1 MRSALATLVERRG
14 GCIAVIG
21 VYAVV
26 ALVEGVPLYLLL
38 R

>member
-1 MRSALATLVERRG
+1 MKSALANLIERRG

-21 VYAVV
+21 VYVIV
-26 ALVEGVPLYLLL
+26 TLVEGVPLYLLM

>member
-1 MRSALATLVERRG
+1 MKTTLAVLVERRG

-21 VYAVV
+21 VYATV
-26 ALVEGVPLYLLL
+26 ALVEGVPLYVLL